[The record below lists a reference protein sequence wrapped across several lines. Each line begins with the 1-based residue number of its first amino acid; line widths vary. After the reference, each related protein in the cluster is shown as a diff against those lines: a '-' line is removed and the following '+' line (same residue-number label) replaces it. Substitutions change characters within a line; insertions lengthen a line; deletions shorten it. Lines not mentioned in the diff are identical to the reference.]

1 MSAKNI
7 VIILVVKI
15 FMNLKLVSAIFYEI
29 LVFHQM
35 IVL

>member
-1 MSAKNI
+1 MSARNI

-29 LVFHQM
+29 FIFHQM